1 MAVTNR
7 WILEISHRVINSYG
21 DKIRGYKALH
31 SVDKALDLDI
41 TNWTNI
47 NNLRVYI
54 MKDTYTNKSL
64 FTRIKEAFDKKD
76 LELASNLYI
85 ELEEKMEELRKLY
98 SSYKRNL
105 LDI

>member
-1 MAVTNR
+1 MKNITFLALPFFLQALYKDQKQALN
-7 WILEISHRVINSYG
+7 LSYQ
-21 DKIRGYKALH
+21 
-31 SVDKALDLDI
+31 
-41 TNWTNI
+41 
-47 NNLRVYI
+47 
-54 MKDTYTNKSL
+54 SL